1 MKTVTDELESHK
13 EEHACMV
20 SMVQRVT
27 RQLAEQAQRVAKRD
41 QFLEI
46 VCAHEDV
53 QWQSEELF
61 RQRLQDQA
69 RRRQRRA
76 TRRSWQTMH

>member
-1 MKTVTDELESHK
+1 
-13 EEHACMV
+13 MV